1 MISLEAE
8 GAKAPAGKLALTHCL
23 RDETRAAYILQA
35 VESAWEGVDRQ
46 KATDAKGPPAIEDPC
61 RADESTS
68 SAQAGTSVEEEVR
81 V

>member
-35 VESAWEGVDRQ
+35 VESAWEGVDRR

-61 RADESTS
+61 RADETMS
-68 SAQAGTSVEEEVR
+68 GTSVEEEVR